1 MTEMALP
8 KASSRN
14 KPVNGF
20 KLSVA
25 TSSSLTIGM
34 LEPGVIV
41 GLAEL
46 LPAAVFMKV

>member
-1 MTEMALP
+1 MALQ

-25 TSSSLTIGM
+25 TSSSLIIGM

-41 GLAEL
+41 SLAEL